1 MAAVDIYVPV
11 YMEGKP
17 GTGNAGK
24 KAYQFAKL
32 TGVVT
37 FNKVPEG
44 AVCINSR
51 AVTQTPPEDIQP
63 EE

>member
-1 MAAVDIYVPV
+1 MAAIDIYVPV

-17 GTGNAGK
+17 GTRNEGK
-24 KAYQFAKL
+24 KAYQFAKV

-37 FNKVPEG
+37 FAKVPEG

-51 AVTQTPPEDIQP
+51 AVTSVPPERLQP